1 MTSSNP
7 RRGWSARTT
16 WEGRFNAPL
25 RAFLHTETG
34 GARVVVVAALAALVW
49 ANLHTSSYESLWSTS
64 FSVQFGDWRVAHD
77 LRFWINSGLMTFFF
91 LVVGLELRRE
101 FDIGE
106 LRERRRLALPMLAGI
121 AGMLVPVGI
130 YLAITAGHTSAAGW
144 GAVMATDTAL
154 ALGALAVFGPR
165 FSDRL
170 RGFLLTVSVI
180 DDLVAIAV
188 LAIAYPHH
196 PSPTALLVA
205 AAIFGVV
212 LLVRALGVR
221 FGPVFALLG
230 VAAWVAVSESGVDPV
245 VVGLVMGL
253 LTYAYAP
260 GRTELEQASDQFRLF
275 REQPTPQL
283 ARMAQA
289 RLTST
294 LSPNERLQTLYH
306 PLASYLVVPLFALA
320 NVGVVIDGQ
329 LLAAAVTSPVT
340 IGVVA
345 AYIVG
350 KPVGIVVT
358 SWLVTRLSGNRL
370 RPPVGW
376 VAVTGVGTI
385 SGIGFTVALLIATH
399 ALSGPALDEAKFGI
413 LVATIGA
420 SAITW
425 LVFRFAARMPP
436 ARRARALLGVT
447 EGIVD
452 LMLPVDPERDHVRG
466 SDDAPVTV
474 VEYGD
479 FECPYCGQA
488 EPVVRDLL
496 EAFAN
501 VRYVWRHLPLTD
513 VHPRA
518 QLAAEAAE
526 AAGEQGAFWEMHDLL
541 LTHQDA
547 LDAPDVLGY
556 AGQLGLDL
564 DRFREHM
571 AERRGV
577 DRIGED
583 VDSADLSG
591 VTGTPTFFV
600 NGRRHHGAYDMV
612 ALSAAVQAAFASA
625 KLRPEYHREPEG
637 EGSEDERSE
646 DERSEDEP
654 PADRRGEAG
663 VGGSP

>member
-1 MTSSNP
+1 MTSSDP
-7 RRGWSARTT
+7 PRGWSARTA
-16 WEGRFNAPL
+16 WEGRINVPL
-25 RAFLHTETG
+25 RAFLQTETG
-34 GARVVVVAALAALVW
+34 GARVVLVTAVAALVW
-49 ANLHTSSYESLWSTS
+49 ANLHVSSYESLWSTP
-64 FSVQFGDWRVAHD
+64 FSVQFGDWRVSHD

-91 LVVGLELRRE
+91 LVAGLELRRE

-121 AGMLVPVGI
+121 GGMLLPVGI
-130 YLAITAGHTSAAGW
+130 YLAITAGHPSAAGW

-170 RGFLLTVSVI
+170 RGFLLTVAVI
-180 DDLVAIAV
+180 DDVVAIAV

-205 AAIFGVV
+205 AGIFGVV
-212 LLVRALGVR
+212 LLVRAWGVR

-260 GRTELEQASDQFRLF
+260 GRTELERASDQFRLF

-283 ARMAQA
+283 ARIAQA
-289 RLTST
+289 GLTSA

-306 PLASYLVVPLFALA
+306 PLASYVVVPLFALA
-320 NVGVVIDGQ
+320 NVGIVIDGE
-329 LLAAAVTSPVT
+329 LLAGAVTSPVT
-340 IGVVA
+340 LGVVA

-350 KPVGIVVT
+350 KPAGIVVT
-358 SWLVTRLSGNRL
+358 SWLVTRVSGDRL
-370 RPPVGW
+370 RTPVGW
-376 VAVTGVGTI
+376 LAVAGVGTV

-399 ALSGPALDEAKFGI
+399 ALSGPALDEAKLGI
-413 LVATIGA
+413 LVATVGA
-420 SAITW
+420 SVITW
-425 LVFRFAARMPP
+425 LVFRFAARLPP
-436 ARRARALLGVT
+436 ARRARALLGVA

-452 LMLPVDPERDHVRG
+452 LMHPVDPERDHMRG
-466 SDDAPVTV
+466 PGEAPVTV

-496 EAFAN
+496 AAFAN

-513 VHPRA
+513 VHSRA
-518 QLAAEAAE
+518 QIAAEAAE

-541 LTHQDA
+541 LAHQDA
-547 LDAPDVLGY
+547 LDPPDVLSY
-556 AGQLGLDL
+556 ADQLGLDL
-564 DRFREHM
+564 DRFRAHM
-571 AERRGV
+571 VERMGV
-577 DRIGED
+577 DRIAED

-591 VTGTPTFFV
+591 VTGTPTFFI

-625 KLRPEYHREPEG
+625 ELRPEYHRRDP
-637 EGSEDERSE
+637 EGSEGDRG
-646 DERSEDEP
+646 
-654 PADRRGEAG
+654 ADREGE
-663 VGGSP
+663 

>member
-1 MTSSNP
+1 MTGSNTY
-7 RRGWSARTT
+7 RGWTSRTA
-16 WEGRFNAPL
+16 WQGRVNAPL
-25 RAFLHTETG
+25 RAFLRTETG
-34 GARVVVVAALAALVW
+34 GARVVLVAAVVALLW
-49 ANLHTSSYESLWSTS
+49 ANLTPSSYESLWSTS
-64 FSVQFGDWRVAHD
+64 LSVQLGDWHLTHD
-77 LRFWINSGLMTFFF
+77 LRTWVNSGLMTFFF
-91 LVVGLELRRE
+91 LVAGLELRRE

-106 LRERRRLALPMLAGI
+106 LRERRRLALPMLAGFG
-121 AGMLVPVGI
+121 GMLVPIGI
-130 YLAITAGHTSAAGW
+130 YLAFNAGQTTAAGW
-144 GAVMATDTAL
+144 GAAMATDTAL

-170 RGFLLTVSVI
+170 RGFLLTVSVV

-188 LAIAYPHH
+188 LAVAYPHH
-196 PSPTALLVA
+196 PSPMALLVA
-205 AAIFGVV
+205 AAILGVV
-212 LLVRALGVR
+212 LLVRAGGVR
-221 FGPVFALLG
+221 FGPVYALLG

-260 GRTELEQASDQFRLF
+260 GRTELQRASDQFRLF

-289 RLTST
+289 GLTSA

-306 PLASYLVVPLFALA
+306 PWASYVVVPLFALA
-320 NVGVVIDGQ
+320 NVGIVIDGD
-329 LLAAAVTSPVT
+329 LLSRAVTSPVT
-340 IGVVA
+340 LGVVA
-345 AYIVG
+345 AYVVG

-358 SWLVTRLSGNRL
+358 SWLVARLTGNRF

-376 VAVTGVGTI
+376 IAVAGVGTI

-413 LVATIGA
+413 LVATLVA
-420 SAITW
+420 SLVTW
-425 LVFRFAARMPP
+425 LVFRSVGRLSP

-452 LMLPVDPERDHVRG
+452 LMLPVDAERDHMRG
-466 SDDAPVTV
+466 SPESPVTV

-488 EPVVRDLL
+488 EPVVRKLL
-496 EAFAN
+496 ADFAN
-501 VRYVWRHLPLTD
+501 IRYVWRHLPLTD
-513 VHPRA
+513 VHPHA

-547 LDAPDVLGY
+547 LDPPDVLGY
-556 AGQLGLDL
+556 ADQLGLDL
-564 DRFREHM
+564 DGFREHM
-571 AERRGV
+571 AKRMGV
-577 DRIGED
+577 DRIAED

-591 VTGTPTFFV
+591 VTGTPTFFI
-600 NGRRHHGAYDMV
+600 NGRRHHGAYDIA
-612 ALSAAVQAAFASA
+612 ALSAAVKAAFASA
-625 KLRPEYHREPEG
+625 KLRPEYHTRDPERRDTG
-637 EGSEDERSE
+637 
-646 DERSEDEP
+646 
-654 PADRRGEAG
+654 PA
-663 VGGSP
+663 S

>member
-7 RRGWSARTT
+7 RRGWSDRTT

-34 GARVVVVAALAALVW
+34 GARVVVIAALAALVW

-77 LRFWINSGLMTFFF
+77 LRFWVNSGLMTFFF

-320 NVGVVIDGQ
+320 NVGIVIDGE

-399 ALSGPALDEAKFGI
+399 ALSGPALDEAKLGI
-413 LVATIGA
+413 LVSTIGA
-420 SAITW
+420 SVITW
-425 LVFRFAARMPP
+425 LVFRFAARLPP

-452 LMLPVDPERDHVRG
+452 LMLPVDPKRDHVRG

-541 LTHQDA
+541 LTHQGA

-556 AGQLGLDL
+556 ADQLGLDL

-577 DRIGED
+577 DRIAED

-625 KLRPEYHREPEG
+625 KLRPEYHRKPEG
-637 EGSEDERSE
+637 EDSKGERSE
-646 DERSEDEP
+646 GERSEGERSEDEP
-654 PADRRGEAG
+654 A
-663 VGGSP
+663 S

>member
-1 MTSSNP
+1 MTSSN
-7 RRGWSARTT
+7 RRQGWSARTT
-16 WEGRFNAPL
+16 WESRFNGPL

-34 GARVVVVAALAALVW
+34 GARVVVVAALVALVW
-49 ANLHTSSYESLWSTS
+49 ANVHTSSYESLWSTS
-64 FSVQFGDWRVAHD
+64 FSVQFGDWLVAHD
-77 LRFWINSGLMTFFF
+77 LRFWVNSGLMTFFF

-121 AGMLVPVGI
+121 GGMLLPVGI
-130 YLAITAGHTSAAGW
+130 YLAFTAGHTSAAGW
-144 GAVMATDTAL
+144 GVVMATDTAL

-196 PSPTALLVA
+196 PSLTALLVA

-212 LLVRALGVR
+212 LLVRAAGVR

-230 VAAWVAVSESGVDPV
+230 VAAWIAVSESGVDPV

-260 GRTELEQASDQFRLF
+260 GRTDLQQASDQFRLF

-289 RLTST
+289 SLTST
-294 LSPNERLQTLYH
+294 LSPNERLQSLYH

-320 NVGVVIDGQ
+320 NVGIVIDGE

-350 KPVGIVVT
+350 KPLGIVAT
-358 SWLVTRLSGNRL
+358 SWLVMRLSGDRL

-399 ALSGPALDEAKFGI
+399 ALSGPALDEAKLGI

-425 LVFRFAARMPP
+425 LVFRFAARLPP

-452 LMLPVDPERDHVRG
+452 LMVPVDPERDHVRG
-466 SDDAPVTV
+466 SDKAPVTV

-479 FECPYCGQA
+479 YECPYCGQA
-488 EPVVRDLL
+488 EPAVRDLL

-547 LDAPDVLGY
+547 LDAPDLLGY
-556 AGQLGLDL
+556 ANQLGLDL

-571 AERRGV
+571 ARRRGV
-577 DRIGED
+577 DRVADD

-625 KLRPEYHREPEG
+625 KLRPEYHREPED
-637 EGSEDERSE
+637 SEE
-646 DERSEDEP
+646 D
-654 PADRRGEAG
+654 PAT
-663 VGGSP
+663 

>member
-7 RRGWSARTT
+7 RRGWSARTA
-16 WEGRFNAPL
+16 WEGRVNAPL
-25 RAFLHTETG
+25 RSFLRTETG
-34 GARVVVVAALAALVW
+34 GARVVLVAAVVALLW
-49 ANLHTSSYESLWSTS
+49 ANLHLSSYESLWSTP
-64 FSVQFGDWRVAHD
+64 FSVQFGDWRVSHD

-91 LVVGLELRRE
+91 LVAGLELRRE

-106 LRERRRLALPMLAGI
+106 LRERRRLALPMLAGLG
-121 AGMLVPVGI
+121 GMLLPIGI
-130 YLAITAGHTSAAGW
+130 YLAINAGHPTAAGW

-188 LAIAYPHH
+188 LAIAYPEH
-196 PSPTALLVA
+196 PSSTALFVA
-205 AAIFGVV
+205 AGIFGVV
-212 LLVRALGVR
+212 LLVRAWGVR

-245 VVGLVMGL
+245 LVGLVMGL

-260 GRTELEQASDQFRLF
+260 GRNELQRASDQFRLF

-289 RLTST
+289 GLTSA

-306 PLASYLVVPLFALA
+306 PLASYVVVPLFALA
-320 NVGVVIDGQ
+320 NVGIVIDGE
-329 LLAAAVTSPVT
+329 LLARAVTSPVT
-340 IGVVA
+340 LGVVA
-345 AYIVG
+345 AYVIG
-350 KPVGIVVT
+350 KPAGIVAT
-358 SWLVTRLSGNRL
+358 SWLVARLSGNRF

-376 VAVTGVGTI
+376 VAVAGVGTV

-399 ALSGPALDEAKFGI
+399 ALSGSALDEAKLGI
-413 LVATIGA
+413 LVATVGA
-420 SAITW
+420 SVITW
-425 LVFRFAARMPP
+425 LVFRSAARLPP
-436 ARRARALLGVT
+436 ARRARALLGVA

-452 LMLPVDPERDHVRG
+452 LMLPVDPERDHLRG
-466 SDDAPVTV
+466 PSEAPVTV

-488 EPVVRDLL
+488 EPAVRKLL
-496 EAFAN
+496 ADFAN

-513 VHPRA
+513 VHPQA

-526 AAGEQGAFWEMHDLL
+526 AASEQGAFWEMHDLL

-547 LDAPDVLGY
+547 LNPADVLGY
-556 AGQLGLDL
+556 AEQLGLDL

-571 AERRGV
+571 VERMGV
-577 DRIGED
+577 DRIAED

-591 VTGTPTFFV
+591 VTGTPTFFI
-600 NGRRHHGAYDMV
+600 NGRRHHGAYDIT
-612 ALSAAVQAAFASA
+612 ALSAAVKAAFASA
-625 KLRPEYHREPEG
+625 KLRPEYHRREPGRREG
-637 EGSEDERSE
+637 G
-646 DERSEDEP
+646 
-654 PADRRGEAG
+654 PA
-663 VGGSP
+663 S